1 MDRVIRVGL
10 LGCGVVGT
18 GTMEILRDNAASLT
32 RRLGA
37 PIEVRR
43 VVARDRDKPRGEVL
57 GGETSREMLATATET
72 PDLVFDH
79 LGALTAALRSAVLAA
94 ARAPGPEAR

>member
-1 MDRVIRVGL
+1 MAMARRAGA
-10 LGCGVVGT
+10 LG
-18 GTMEILRDNAASLT
+18 
-32 RRLGA
+32 
-37 PIEVRR
+37 
-43 VVARDRDKPRGEVL
+43 VL
-57 GGETSREMLATATET
+57 VLSGETSREMLATATEM